1 MREVGKVSLFENNAI
16 YLGNHEIYLK
26 TIQSTMFVV
35 FYTRKMYVSVTHSY
49 SMNVQICT
57 ISTIPVEN
65 LVGPD
70 KKQVFGGVEA
80 GTNGGMKY
88 SAVGAWRFSPQAGCQ
103 A

>member
-35 FYTRKMYVSVTHSY
+35 FHIHKMYVSVSHLY
-49 SMNVQICT
+49 SMNVHICT
-57 ISTIPVEN
+57 LLTIPVEN